1 METKIVAQCEDEF
14 LYQWV
19 SAAEAVMMQSLEEEA
34 AQAPE
39 HVFSRRFERRMNRLV
54 RMERLGVYRHGVA
67 RARAAGAAVFVAAGV
82 MLAAVLSVE
91 ASRVKL
97 VEWMLD
103 VHDEYTNVGTETKY
117 TDETVVFTAT
127 RPSYV
132 PDGYSVAESEE
143 YAATNMIRYE
153 NGEGKIIEFDQVRAE
168 DMSFLVDTED
178 AVTGTVT
185 TGDVSYHT
193 IEKGERCF
201 IYWTDEIYAYTILGW
216 ERKAELLK
224 MAESVKGY

>member
-1 METKIVAQCEDEF
+1 METKIDAQCEDEF

-97 VEWMLD
+97 VEWFRE
-103 VHDEYTNVGTETKY
+103 VTEKY
-117 TDETVVFTAT
+117 TMLRFEPTEQNTDGALEAKL
-127 RPSYV
+127 PAYV
-132 PDGYSVAESEE
+132 PAGYRLDELITSDIGYRYFYRNDDGMEIMY
-143 YAATNMIRYE
+143 RQ
-153 NGEGKIIEFDQVRAE
+153 GKITAGG
-168 DMSFLVDTED
+168 MLLDTED
-178 AVTGTVT
+178 AKT
-185 TGDVSYHT
+185 TAVRIGEWEAMLV
-193 IEKGERCF
+193 EKNGYVQLVWNDDRYMYF
-201 IYWTDEIYAYTILGW
+201 LSGNVDAS
-216 ERKAELLK
+216 ELLK
-224 MAESVKGY
+224 MAESL